1 VNCSQQLFA
10 RDRTRAY
17 YTQHPRSRQRR
28 LDECAGGFHYKLQ
41 NKHIKMTA
49 EDSRNE
55 SPDHMFAKA
64 LQFNGIVSRDQVG
77 RIIVIMIV

>member
-1 VNCSQQLFA
+1 
-10 RDRTRAY
+10 
-17 YTQHPRSRQRR
+17 
-28 LDECAGGFHYKLQ
+28 
-41 NKHIKMTA
+41 MTA

-64 LQFNGIVSRDQVG
+64 LQFNGIVSRDKVG